1 MRALGFDPGT
11 TRRNPV
17 GVALVAW
24 PLDEERPAL
33 LGAAQLQPGTS
44 EALADFL
51 GRLGAR
57 LRGDW
62 LNGVEIV
69 GVEWPYVGE
78 NAQSALD
85 LAACCGVALAAA
97 GERGLRAYQLSPSEA
112 KVALAGHGGADKDA
126 MMAAA
131 RSRFGRQLPK
141 DQADAVGI
149 ALAALVKARHY
160 EQLKLRSM

>member
-1 MRALGFDPGT
+1 MRALGIDPGA
-11 TRRNPV
+11 TRRNPT

-24 PLDEERPAL
+24 PLDVERPAL
-33 LGAAQLQPGTS
+33 LGAAALLPGTS
-44 EALADFL
+44 EALSDFL
-51 GRLGAR
+51 GRLGRR
-57 LRGDW
+57 LSDDW

-85 LAACCGVALAAA
+85 LAACCGVALGAA
-97 GERGLRAYQLSPSEA
+97 GERGLRTYQLSPSEA

-131 RSRFGRQLPK
+131 RARFGRTLPK

-149 ALAALVKARHY
+149 ALAALIKARHY
-160 EQLKLRSM
+160 EQLKLKRM